1 MVEKHVEIETLI
13 EMTDEQIDALPAKEK
28 ERLLA
33 EIAEIEEAEASAYDQ
48 WESTGF

>member
-1 MVEKHVEIETLI
+1 
-13 EMTDEQIDALPAKEK
+13 MTDEQIDALPAKEK

-33 EIAEIEEAEASAYDQ
+33 EIAEIEEAESAAYDQ